1 MTGTNERREVFRRY
15 GDRRRAL
22 MLSIHEILFDQLPGE
37 ARDHNLLDEICGD
50 FCTDG
55 AVLVRKLTEKGTP
68 DSVTLLASA
77 GDWDGVQSG
86 DIFEG
91 EGIEALLSAQEDAQG
106 AVALSRFRRT
116 SLINDNA
123 WEQLWQNDLGK
134 PATGLLSVDL
144 KPSEASPSLIWLI
157 LNGASREW
165 SSHDRQLLEEAAD
178 LLSRAADKVV
188 QEDSK

>member
-1 MTGTNERREVFRRY
+1 MTGTKERREVFRRY

-37 ARDHNLLDEICGD
+37 ARDHNLLEEICGD

-55 AVLVRKLTEKGTP
+55 AVLVRKLTEKGTS
-68 DSVTLLASA
+68 DSVTLLAAA
-77 GDWDGVQSG
+77 GDWNGAQPG
-86 DIFEG
+86 DTFEG
-91 EGIEALLSAQEDAQG
+91 EGIEALLSAQEKAQG
-106 AVALSRFRRT
+106 AVALSLFRPP
-116 SLINDNA
+116 SLISDNA
-123 WEQLWQNDLGK
+123 WERLWQNDLGK
-134 PATGLLSVDL
+134 PTTALLSVDL

-178 LLSRAADKVV
+178 LLTRAADKAV
-188 QEDSK
+188 QEDSE